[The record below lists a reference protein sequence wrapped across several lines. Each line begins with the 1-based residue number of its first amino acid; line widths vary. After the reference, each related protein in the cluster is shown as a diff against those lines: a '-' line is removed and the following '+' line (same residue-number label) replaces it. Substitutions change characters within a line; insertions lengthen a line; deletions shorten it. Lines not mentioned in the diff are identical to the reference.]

1 MIKELGKPLE
11 TADLRELS
19 LVEIEAT
26 SGAGII
32 SFLKRI
38 FGGNYPKPPRGPNN
52 PPAYH
57 LM

>member
-38 FGGNYPKPPRGPNN
+38 FGGNDPKPPRGPHN
-52 PPAYH
+52 PPADH
-57 LM
+57 LK